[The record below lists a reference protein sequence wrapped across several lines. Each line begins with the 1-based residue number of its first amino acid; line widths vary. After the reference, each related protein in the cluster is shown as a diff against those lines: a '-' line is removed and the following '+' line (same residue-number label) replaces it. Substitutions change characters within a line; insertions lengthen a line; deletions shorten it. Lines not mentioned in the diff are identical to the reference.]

1 MVSGRLTA
9 LAGALSL
16 ALAALLSPSA
26 TAQPA
31 IASEWTDMKMSQKEC
46 FARGEKA
53 IERLGFGNLE
63 RTRFSRYGTKGEY
76 TVAVRCIEERKLV
89 LFLGGGPDRKQAQTL
104 QIELFEQFEKP

>member
-9 LAGALSL
+9 AILLGLSAALAGGVLPAS
-16 ALAALLSPSA
+16 
-26 TAQPA
+26 AQPA
-31 IASEWTDMKMSQKEC
+31 IASEWTDMKVSQKEC

-63 RTRFSRYGTKGEY
+63 RTKFSRYGTKGEY

-89 LFLGGGPDRKQAQTL
+89 LFLGGGPDRKRAQTF